1 VTAHCGRAELPED
14 LERVLRKAIRI
25 QWTTI
30 GVLAVTVTMVFLAM
44 GNSQAMKAA
53 WIEDMLS
60 FAPPIAFLVAVRM
73 VNKPPSEGYPYGYHR
88 ATGVGHLVA
97 AVALCAMGLFLLID
111 SGMGLLKGEHPPI
124 GSVQLFGQT
133 VWLGWIMIAVM
144 AVTSIPPVILGR
156 IKIKLAKE
164 LHNKVLYADADMNK
178 ADWMTAVGTILG
190 VAGIG
195 IGLWWADAAAALFI
209 AASILRDGYK
219 NIRGAITDLMDTRAM
234 TFDDG
239 EPHPLIDRIN
249 EHLRG
254 LPWVAEAGSRVRDQ
268 GHVFH
273 VEAFVVPRGPLPPL
287 KAFEEARDGCIDL
300 DWKVQDVV
308 VVPVPE
314 LPAEAGGQR
323 QHQSERNL

>member
-1 VTAHCGRAELPED
+1 LTARFGRTELPED
-14 LERVLRKAIRI
+14 LERVLRKAVRL
-25 QWTTI
+25 QWTTL
-30 GVLAVTVTMVFLAM
+30 GVLAVSVTLVFLTM

-53 WIEDMLS
+53 WIEDILS
-60 FAPPIAFLVAVRM
+60 FAPPLAFLIAVRI

-97 AVALCAMGLFLLID
+97 AVALCAMGAFLLID

-133 VWLGWIMIAVM
+133 VWLGWLMMVVMSVTAV
-144 AVTSIPPVILGR
+144 PPVILGR

-195 IGLWWADAAAALFI
+195 IGLWWADAAAAIFI
-209 AASILRDGYK
+209 AASILHDGWK
-219 NIRGAITDLMDTRAM
+219 NMRGAVTDLMDTRAM

-239 EPHPLIDRIN
+239 EPHPLIGTIDDYLN
-249 EHLRG
+249 G
-254 LPWVAEAGSRVRDQ
+254 LPWVEAAGSRVRDQ

-273 VEAFVVPRGPLPPL
+273 VEAFVVPRGQLPPL
-287 KAFEEARDGCIDL
+287 ESLEEARDGCIGL
-300 DWKVQDVV
+300 DWKIQDLVM
-308 VVPVPE
+308 VPVAE
-314 LPAEAGGQR
+314 LPLEAGGRRQR
-323 QHQSERNL
+323 QSERSL